1 MTEGVQS
8 LAVSVPE
15 VGHWEWDI
23 VGDRVVWSP
32 STRVLLEAGSTPRER
47 VFDTSGAVITDI
59 AGFLACVHPADRARV
74 EAEVREAVA
83 GTSRDFAVSH
93 RLAPTA
99 DHPEDPERW
108 VEGRARIVRDETG
121 RALRMVG
128 IVWDATSERRLRRER
143 DHALRLL
150 SSVRDALSRFISG
163 ADARGVFEA
172 LLATLVSVT
181 ESEFGFLGEVRRD
194 ADGNPWLYTRAI
206 TDIAWNDETRRIL
219 AERGPSAF
227 EFRNLSTFFGEM
239 LRTGRPVVSN
249 DTASDPRAGGAP
261 PGHPPL
267 RAFLGVPFHQA
278 GTFVGMVGLANR
290 AGGYDLG
297 LLPGLEPVLDA
308 CAAVVGAMR
317 ERDAREL
324 AERMLRES
332 EERFRALTEQSDELT
347 VIFDDRDHVRYASP
361 SVSRLLALPSS
372 SLVGEPLVAVVADD
386 VPVLSRLL
394 AEARATPG
402 RSRVGAPLRVAH
414 ADGRVVELQAT
425 FIDLTHV
432 PAVGGVVMTA
442 HDVTAQRRAERER
455 ARLQAQVQHAQKLE
469 SLGVLAG
476 GIAHDFN
483 NLLVAI
489 MGNVSLAQ
497 LELHPGHP
505 AAAYLAEVELATQRA
520 ADLARQM
527 LAYSGRGRFVVEPV
541 DVSRLIE
548 DMQHLLQVSVSKK
561 AVLKL
566 NLAAGLPLIE
576 AEPTQLRQIAMNLVT
591 NASEAIGDRSGIITI
606 TTGAMECDRSYLRES
621 YLDDDLPEGVYV
633 YIEVADTGVGM
644 DAATRE
650 KIFDPFFTTKFAGR
664 GLGLASVLGII
675 RGHRGAIKVYSELGR
690 GTTIKALFPTN
701 GKHQPRAA
709 EARAAEPA
717 ERGEGTVLVVDD
729 EETVRA
735 TTRRLLERGGYRV
748 LTATD
753 GRDALRVFRQHQ
765 DAVDVVLLDMTM
777 PHLDGSECYRELRRI
792 RGDVRVLL
800 TSGYNEQE
808 AVSKFAGKGLAGF
821 LQKPFRMKELLEAV
835 ARAMKSEGA

>member
-1 MTEGVQS
+1 M
-8 LAVSVPE
+8 
-15 VGHWEWDI
+15 
-23 VGDRVVWSP
+23 
-32 STRVLLEAGSTPRER
+32 
-47 VFDTSGAVITDI
+47 
-59 AGFLACVHPADRARV
+59 
-74 EAEVREAVA
+74 
-83 GTSRDFAVSH
+83 
-93 RLAPTA
+93 
-99 DHPEDPERW
+99 
-108 VEGRARIVRDETG
+108 
-121 RALRMVG
+121 
-128 IVWDATSERRLRRER
+128 
-143 DHALRLL
+143 
-150 SSVRDALSRFISG
+150 RF
-163 ADARGVFEA
+163 V
-172 LLATLVSVT
+172 
-181 ESEFGFLGEVRRD
+181 GEVRRD
-194 ADGNPWLYTRAI
+194 EHGSPWLLTRAI
-206 TDIAWNDETRRIL
+206 SDIAWSAELRRRF
-219 AERGPSAF
+219 EEMGPAAF
-227 EFRNLSTFFGEM
+227 EFRRLDSLLGEV
-239 LRTGRPVVSN
+239 LRTGRPVCSN
-249 DTASDPRAGGAP
+249 DPPSDPRAGGTP
-261 PGHPPL
+261 EGHPPL
-267 RAFLGVPFHQA
+267 RSFLGVPFHQA

-290 AGGYDLG
+290 PGGYDLR
-297 LLPGLEPVLDA
+297 LLPDLEPILDA
-308 CAAVVGAMR
+308 CAAVVGALR
-317 ERDAREL
+317 EREAREL

-332 EERFRALTEQSDELT
+332 EERFRSLTEQSDEVT
-347 VIFDDRDHVRYASP
+347 VIFDERDRVRYASP
-361 SVSRLLALPSS
+361 SLSRLLALPSS
-372 SLVGEPLVAVVADD
+372 SVIGEPLAAVVADD
-386 VPVLSRLL
+386 APAFARML

-402 RSRVGAPLRVAH
+402 RSRVGAPLRVAR
-414 ADGRVVELQAT
+414 ADGSVLELHAA
-425 FIDLTHV
+425 FIDLAHV

-497 LELHPGHP
+497 LELDPGHP
-505 AAAYLAEVELATQRA
+505 AAAYLGDVELATQRA

-541 DVSRLIE
+541 DVSRLVD

-566 NLAAGLPLIE
+566 NLARGLPLIE
-576 AEPTQLRQIAMNLVT
+576 AEPTQLRQIAMNLVA
-591 NASEAIGDRSGIITI
+591 NASEAIGERSGIITI

-664 GLGLASVLGII
+664 GLGLASVLGIV
-675 RGHRGAIKVYSELGR
+675 RGHRGAIKVYSEPGR
-690 GTTIKALFPTN
+690 GTTIKALFPAN
-701 GKHQPRAA
+701 GEHQRRA
-709 EARAAEPA
+709 EARAAEVA
-717 ERGEGTVLVVDD
+717 ARGEGTVLVVDD

-753 GRDALRVFRQHQ
+753 GRDALRVFREHQ
-765 DAVDVVLLDMTM
+765 DAIDVVLLDMTM
-777 PHLDGSECYRELRRI
+777 PHLDGPECYRELRRI

-821 LQKPFRMKELLEAV
+821 VQKPFRLKELLDAV
-835 ARAMKSEGA
+835 ARAIGGGDPGAGSGGAGGTGGG